1 MKLKDQIAVVTG
13 GSRGIG
19 YAVVRAF
26 LKEGAEVV
34 LCASRSETAERAV
47 SQLKAELPEAR
58 VWGIW
63 PSLEDPEQVRT
74 AFDRIGAWADRHP
87 GQQRGGLREHALWG
101 VHRGAL

>member
-34 LCASRSETAERAV
+34 LC
-47 SQLKAELPEAR
+47 
-58 VWGIW
+58 
-63 PSLEDPEQVRT
+63 PS
-74 AFDRIGAWADRHP
+74 
-87 GQQRGGLREHALWG
+87 
-101 VHRGAL
+101 

>member
-47 SQLKAELPEAR
+47 SQLK
-58 VWGIW
+58 
-63 PSLEDPEQVRT
+63 
-74 AFDRIGAWADRHP
+74 DRHP

>member
-47 SQLKAELPEAR
+47 SQLKAELPEADTR
-58 VWGIW
+58 RCCRWKTSTCILRGISMRLLL
-63 PSLEDPEQVRT
+63 PT
-74 AFDRIGAWADRHP
+74 I
-87 GQQRGGLREHALWG
+87 
-101 VHRGAL
+101 

>member
-34 LCASRSETAERAV
+34 LCARGRVSAERAV

-74 AFDRIGAWADRHP
+74 AFDRIGA
-87 GQQRGGLREHALWG
+87 EHGRIDILVNNAG
-101 VHRGAL
+101 VSESTPFGA

>member
-74 AFDRIGAWADRHP
+74 AFDRIWADRHP